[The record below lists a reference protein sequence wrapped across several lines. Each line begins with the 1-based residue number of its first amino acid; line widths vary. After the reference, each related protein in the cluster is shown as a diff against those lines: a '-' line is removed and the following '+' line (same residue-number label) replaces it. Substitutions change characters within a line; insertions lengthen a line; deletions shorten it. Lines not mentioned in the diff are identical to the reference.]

1 MRNFSQ
7 TSCMISQTFIV
18 KFFTNIINYF
28 TNFHCEIF
36 HRQCEILHKP
46 SLRIFSQT
54 LCIISQIP
62 ISGNFDIVN
71 FFTNFRQKTC
81 LWNFSQFGARQR
93 AAQNYIVK
101 FVKSK
106 IINTIKIN
114 SARDIIT
121 VHFINFFIL
130 TSSSIFI
137 LYHIGVINT
146 TPIFHFFSLLLIG
159 RRLIHR

>member
-7 TSCMISQTFIV
+7 TLSIISQTFIV

-36 HRQCEILHKP
+36 HRQCEVLHKL
-46 SLRIFSQT
+46 SLWIFSQT

-137 LYHIGVINT
+137 LYQNSNRES
-146 TPIFHFFSLLLIG
+146 TPIRNFL
-159 RRLIHR
+159 

>member
-7 TSCMISQTFIV
+7 RLRIISQTFIV

-28 TNFHCEIF
+28 TNFHCALF
-36 HRQCEILHKP
+36 HKL
-46 SLRIFSQT
+46 SLWNFSQT

-62 ISGNFDIVN
+62 ISGNFDIVK

-81 LWNFSQFGARQR
+81 LWNFSQIGARRR

-114 SARDIIT
+114 SARNIIT

-130 TSSSIFI
+130 TISLCLYYNIKRKRGQPLFFI
-137 LYHIGVINT
+137 
-146 TPIFHFFSLLLIG
+146 
-159 RRLIHR
+159 